1 MFASELER
9 VWEAS
14 WLYAGPSAAVR
25 EAGDYFRFELA
36 DWSLVIVRGED
47 GRVHALHNTC
57 RHRGMPLCSDAAGHT
72 RRWICPYHQWTYALD
87 GRLLACGGMERD
99 LDRDDFALHRAAEPP
114 GPAARW
120 LLEKLGTAC
129 DGKKG

>member
-1 MFASELER
+1 MDGELERAQTRLIELVEHESKARASELER

-57 RHRGMPLCSDAAGHT
+57 RHRGMPFCSDAVRCVST
-72 RRWICPYHQWTYALD
+72 MRFC
-87 GRLLACGGMERD
+87 
-99 LDRDDFALHRAAEPP
+99 RASI
-114 GPAARW
+114 
-120 LLEKLGTAC
+120 
-129 DGKKG
+129 